1 MSEEFQYPLPGS
13 GKPSSSWNSR
23 RIKALREHLQLTQR
37 QMADE
42 LQVRQQVDLVDQH
55 QPGGGEHVGV
65 FHTPHR
71 STQKILSMVAER
83 AGFDYTVTPQ
93 PETEEPTVEPAQ
105 GPEQSHNGA

>member
-13 GKPSSSWNSR
+13 GKQSSSWNSR

-42 LQVRQQVDLVDQH
+42 LQVRQQTISEWET
-55 QPGGGEHVGV
+55 GI
-65 FHTPHR
+65 HTPHR

-93 PETEEPTVEPAQ
+93 PEAEGKTEEQVQ
-105 GPEQSHNGA
+105 GLEQNQNHTGA